1 MSAFTF
7 FRKETESVLLIDI
20 GSASIAGAYVRIE
33 EIKKPAIYYTA
44 RIPIRIRKK
53 HDANSNMEIALSEL
67 LEILTHK
74 GASVFAHA
82 TGSATVERVVVS
94 VSSPWQETHTHIER
108 IVRDKPFQFTQK
120 LLNSIVEKSSVT
132 DLGRTLVAKMV
143 IATKLNGYNVVQ
155 PFGKIAKDAEA
166 FIMSSSIATDI
177 VKTIRTTIRSS
188 MHAPNIEVTA
198 FAPIMF
204 LILRDLYSDKKS
216 FLVMDVSGET
226 TDFLLIKD
234 SILLEDM
241 SVPYGLNELRR
252 VAIESGVD
260 STATDEPLRAI
271 NDTNL
276 FEETNKSSYAKRM
289 RTLRDVWMK
298 NLTDSFI
305 SLRTRNAL
313 PKELLLLADKS
324 AYGFIKDIL
333 LTPEIH
339 PLGISDDSLQIS
351 YIDPGQLAPY
361 VTHHA
366 KSEGDI
372 FLSLLALY
380 SAKNTKMFVVH

>member
-1 MSAFTF
+1 
-7 FRKETESVLLIDI
+7 
-20 GSASIAGAYVRIE
+20 
-33 EIKKPAIYYTA
+33 
-44 RIPIRIRKK
+44 
-53 HDANSNMEIALSEL
+53 
-67 LEILTHK
+67 
-74 GASVFAHA
+74 
-82 TGSATVERVVVS
+82 
-94 VSSPWQETHTHIER
+94 
-108 IVRDKPFQFTQK
+108 
-120 LLNSIVEKSSVT
+120 
-132 DLGRTLVAKMV
+132 
-143 IATKLNGYNVVQ
+143 
-155 PFGKIAKDAEA
+155 
-166 FIMSSSIATDI
+166 
-177 VKTIRTTIRSS
+177 
-188 MHAPNIEVTA
+188 
-198 FAPIMF
+198 
-204 LILRDLYSDKKS
+204 
-216 FLVMDVSGET
+216 MDVSGET